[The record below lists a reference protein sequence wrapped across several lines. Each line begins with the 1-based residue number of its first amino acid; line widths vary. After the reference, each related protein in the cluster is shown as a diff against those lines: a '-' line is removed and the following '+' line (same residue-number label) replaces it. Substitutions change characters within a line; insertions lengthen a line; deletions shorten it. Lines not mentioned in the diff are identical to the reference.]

1 MPPTASPSPAR
12 RPRRRK
18 KPEGIR
24 HQLAQALAQVRDT
37 FLLTDTELGRL
48 LGVSRQAIGQWWSRG
63 VPVAQMAEV
72 DRLRELAEVIA
83 RDVQPARIPA
93 VIRQPADDLGG
104 LTLLQY
110 VRQNGAVAALDY
122 WVRLMAYL
130 PA

>member
-12 RPRRRK
+12 RPRRK
-18 KPEGIR
+18 KPESIR
-24 HQLAQALAQVRDT
+24 HQLATALAQARDT
-37 FLLTDTELGRL
+37 FLLTDTELGKL
-48 LGVSRQAIGQWWSRG
+48 LGVSRQAVGQWWSRG

-110 VRQNGAVAALDY
+110 VKQNGAVAALDY